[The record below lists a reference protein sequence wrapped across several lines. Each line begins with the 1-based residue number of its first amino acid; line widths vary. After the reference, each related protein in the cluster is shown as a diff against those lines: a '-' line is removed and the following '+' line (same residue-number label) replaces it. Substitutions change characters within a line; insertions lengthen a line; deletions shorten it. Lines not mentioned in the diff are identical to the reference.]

1 MTRKEFPNN
10 WQEIHDTPSSNFA
23 ECDYDQFMMFS
34 DIWEINSSHC
44 AIIRCENKE
53 TKKVTEY
60 SYQRPHAVAK
70 KIAQLCEDPDNI
82 VIMAMDEAIYQ
93 LQARD
98 PDSF

>member
-1 MTRKEFPNN
+1 MARKEFPNN
-10 WQEIHDTPSSNFA
+10 WQEIHDTPSDNFA

-70 KIAQLCEDPDNI
+70 KIAQLCDDPNNV

-98 PDSF
+98 PDSL